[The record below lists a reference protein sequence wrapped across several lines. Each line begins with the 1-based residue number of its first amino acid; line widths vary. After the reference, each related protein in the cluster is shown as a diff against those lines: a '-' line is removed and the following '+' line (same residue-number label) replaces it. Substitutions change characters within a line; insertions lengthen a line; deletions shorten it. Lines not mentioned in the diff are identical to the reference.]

1 MPSLSNRN
9 GNGYWLDSSTGGM
22 VWRPSPGGDSLEM
35 QKDHIADYAPVCG
48 APGSPPGGGGGGS
61 GGNGGAGGG
70 VSGVDDIHGG
80 HGSERN
86 QQR

>member
-1 MPSLSNRN
+1 MPSLSARN

-48 APGSPPGGGGGGS
+48 APGSPAGGGTSSGGS
-61 GGNGGAGGG
+61 GGAGSGASGG
-70 VSGVDDIHGG
+70 DDIHGG